1 MTDPKVCGFT
11 GCDVLTRQHMTL
23 TSTDG
28 AVIIDRPI
36 CDPHLSYEFP
46 ITVGTSLIV
55 TKARALDKII
65 TGAGVAGFVAGV
77 AIAAG
82 PFLPVDARQVL
93 DAAGGQHVSV
103 VVTDDPALN
112 CAAHV
117 GGGCFRPATPNTIY
131 LASSLRGAALKYVVL
146 HEYSHVRQHAAG
158 VKALDECEADRTASD
173 AGADPSYAH
182 YLPTCEARS

>member
-1 MTDPKVCGFT
+1 MADHWT
-11 GCDVLTRQHMTL
+11 GV
-23 TSTDG
+23 
-28 AVIIDRPI
+28 AV
-36 CDPHLSYEFP
+36 
-46 ITVGTSLIV
+46 
-55 TKARALDKII
+55 
-65 TGAGVAGFVAGV
+65 AGVAAGI

-93 DAAGGQHVSV
+93 DAAGGRNVTIA
-103 VVTDDPALN
+103 VTDDPTLN

-131 LASSLRGAALKYVVL
+131 LASSLHGAALKYVVL

-158 VKALDECEADRTASD
+158 AALDECEADRTAID

-182 YLPTCEARS
+182 YLPNCEARS